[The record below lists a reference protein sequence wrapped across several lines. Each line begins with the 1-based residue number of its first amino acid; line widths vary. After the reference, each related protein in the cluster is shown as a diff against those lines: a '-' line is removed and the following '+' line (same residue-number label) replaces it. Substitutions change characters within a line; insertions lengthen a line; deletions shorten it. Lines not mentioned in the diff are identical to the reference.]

1 MSYIIDGMY
10 RGGGPAAPGRTG
22 TIDTIVLEPDGITFG
37 LSRQMKKAA
46 SLSIEVPASRGGRDD
61 RIRS

>member
-1 MSYIIDGMY
+1 VSFVIDGRD

-46 SLSIEVPASRGGRDD
+46 SLST
-61 RIRS
+61 